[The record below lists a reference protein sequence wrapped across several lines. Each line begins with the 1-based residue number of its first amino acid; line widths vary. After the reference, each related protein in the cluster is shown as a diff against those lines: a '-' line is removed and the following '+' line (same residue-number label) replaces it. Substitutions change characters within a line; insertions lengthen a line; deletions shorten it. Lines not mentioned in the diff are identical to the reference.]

1 MGINPIN
8 IGALV
13 RGQVTSRQS
22 SWYISVVAKL
32 DFQTNMNGKNIWLK
46 KGCSINSQG
55 DIFCPLKF

>member
-1 MGINPIN
+1 LLGVK
-8 IGALV
+8 L
-13 RGQVTSRQS
+13 QVEKG
-22 SWYISVVAKL
+22 SWYISVVVKL